1 MNFDLTV
8 YFFFIILYIVWGL
21 PYRCVCGS
29 QLNILTGVKWAKDEA
44 LNDWYSGTA
53 FMFIYLWC
61 MYIVYKSTLSRLVT
75 IRMIGRDLDK
85 QNPFLHFW
93 ERWILTKRL
102 WEKSERAFII
112 LGHKQE

>member
-1 MNFDLTV
+1 MMNFDLTV
-8 YFFFIILYIVWGL
+8 YFFIILYIVWGL

-61 MYIVYKSTLSRLVT
+61 MYIVYT
-75 IRMIGRDLDK
+75 INQRSAA
-85 QNPFLHFW
+85 W
-93 ERWILTKRL
+93 
-102 WEKSERAFII
+102 
-112 LGHKQE
+112 

>member
-1 MNFDLTV
+1 MMNFDLTV

-44 LNDWYSGTA
+44 LNEWYSGTA

-61 MYIVYKSTLSRLVT
+61 MYIVYT
-75 IRMIGRDLDK
+75 INQRSAA
-85 QNPFLHFW
+85 W
-93 ERWILTKRL
+93 
-102 WEKSERAFII
+102 
-112 LGHKQE
+112 

>member
-8 YFFFIILYIVWGL
+8 YFFIILYIVWGL

-44 LNDWYSGTA
+44 LNEWYSGTA

-61 MYIVYKSTLSRLVT
+61 MYIVYT
-75 IRMIGRDLDK
+75 INHTQPPGNHQNDRQK
-85 QNPFLHFW
+85 NPFLHLW
-93 ERWILTKRL
+93 EPTILTKRL
-102 WEKSERAFII
+102 WEKSTGAFII